1 MFVEIITPGQTL
13 YSGEANLVQLPG
25 SEGSFEVMQNHAP
38 IIALLKAGKVK
49 VKDLENKDLFFEING
64 GVMENLKN
72 KLIILA
78 E

>member
-1 MFVEIITPGQTL
+1 MLVEIITPAKTL
-13 YSGEANLVQLPG
+13 YSGEATLVQLPG

-38 IIALLKAGKVK
+38 IISLLKAGKVK
-49 VKDLENKDLFFEING
+49 VKDAENKELFFEING

-72 KLIILA
+72 KLVILA

>member
-1 MFVEIITPGQTL
+1 MFVEIITPAQTL

-25 SEGSFEVMQNHAP
+25 SEGSFEVMHNHAP
-38 IIALLKAGKVK
+38 IIALLKKGKVK

>member
-13 YSGEANLVQLPG
+13 YAGEATLVQLPG

-49 VKDLENKDLFFEING
+49 VKDAENKDLFFEING

>member
-13 YSGEANLVQLPG
+13 YSGEAKLVQLPG
-25 SEGSFEVMQNHAP
+25 AEGSFEVMQNHAP

-49 VKDLENKDLFFEING
+49 VKDADNKELFFDING

-72 KLIILA
+72 KLVILA

>member
-1 MFVEIITPGQTL
+1 MFVEIITPAKTL
-13 YSGEANLVQLPG
+13 YSGEATLVQLPG

-49 VKDLENKDLFFEING
+49 VKDAENMELFFEING

-72 KLIILA
+72 KLVILA

>member
-1 MFVEIITPGQTL
+1 MFVEIVTPGQTL
-13 YSGEANLVQLPG
+13 YAGEATLVQLPG

-49 VKDLENKDLFFEING
+49 VKDAENKDLFFEING